1 MRGLEVETRKGRP
14 VLLVV
19 LVVIAIILVS
29 IYFREGEDGV
39 LHRSRAVALAASEPV
54 AIAGEWVSTPFRRV
68 GGLASGLAVSRTEY
82 EELRVQN
89 EEFRARLAELEEA
102 GLEAERLRGLVGF
115 VEEQDFEYVGVRVIG
130 RPTTSWEG
138 ALIIDRGENDG
149 IRTGMPVIAA
159 QGLVG
164 QVVEVSPG
172 SSKVRLITDQRSG
185 VAALVQASRA
195 EGIVAGTLEGPMI
208 LDFVD
213 AEEAPVAGDVVLTSG
228 MGGIYPKGLVVGDV
242 VDVYDERHRLYPTI
256 EVESR
261 VPITEIEEVLVIT
274 APGTAGDEAGQ

>member
-1 MRGLEVETRKGRP
+1 MRGLEVETRRGRP

-19 LVVIAIILVS
+19 LVVVSIILVS
-29 IYFREGEDGV
+29 VYFREGDEGV
-39 LHRSRAVALAASEPV
+39 LHRSRTVALAASEPV
-54 AIAGEWVSTPFRRV
+54 AIAGEWASTPFRRL
-68 GGLASGLAVSRTEY
+68 GDLASGLAVSRSEF
-82 EELRVQN
+82 EELKAQN
-89 EEFRARLAELEEA
+89 EELRARLAELEEA

-138 ALIIDRGENDG
+138 ALTIDRGENDG
-149 IRTGMPVIAA
+149 VEIGMPVIAA

-164 QVVEVSPG
+164 QVVEVAPG

-185 VAALVQASRA
+185 VAALVQSSRA
-195 EGIVAGTLEGPMI
+195 EGIVSGTLEGDMI
-208 LDFVD
+208 LDFVPE
-213 AEEAPVAGDVVLTSG
+213 EEAPVTGDVVLTSG
-228 MGGIYPKGLVVGDV
+228 MGGVYPKGLVVGDV

-261 VPITEIEEVLVIT
+261 VPISEIEEVLVIT
-274 APGTAGDEAGQ
+274 VPGPPEGDQE